1 MEQLTKIVSEING
14 FLWGMYCLIPLLCG
28 VGIYFTLKLD
38 FIQIRRFGLAVKS
51 TFGGLT
57 LHGERAGKQG
67 MSSFQS
73 LATAIAAQVG
83 TGNLAGAATAIA
95 MGGPGAIFWM
105 WIAAFFG
112 MATIFAEAVL
122 AQTYKTTDD
131 QGHVTGGP
139 AYYISKGLGSKK
151 LAAFFSIS
159 IIIALGFIGNM
170 VQSNSIADAFQTAFS
185 LPPLLIG
192 VIISALAAFVFF
204 GGMGRIAAFTE
215 KVVPIMA
222 ALYLLGGLIVLLAN
236 ASHII
241 PALKMVFV
249 GAFDPAAATGGI
261 IGAGVKEAMRYGVAR
276 GLFSNEAG
284 MGSTPHAHAVAKV
297 KYPAQQG
304 FVAIVGVFVDTFIVL
319 NMTAFVI
326 FVTNSID
333 GSRSEERL
341 KAASGPLASPLWQSA
356 CSSSLSR
363 PSSAGI
369 SSASRTSSTFSAPR
383 ARRRI
388 ASSSWASSCLVP
400 CCKWTSCGS
409 WPTCSTALW
418 SFPTSSPSS
427 GFPRS
432 SAWRSETTTRTI
444 PADPPA
450 AQTPKPAGQP
460 AGFLHCSARLRE
472 RMRVF
477 NANSL

>member
-284 MGSTPHAHAVAKV
+284 MGSTPHAHAMAKV
-297 KYPAQQG
+297 KHPEDQGIVAMICVFIDTFVVLTMTALVMITSGALNVADMSANPAAENMAQAAFTTVFG
-304 FVAIVGVFVDTFIVL
+304 SFGNLYVAICLLFFAFSTIIGWYFFGQQNVKYLFGVKAVKVYACIAVVCVALGSVL
-319 NMTAFVI
+319 EAPLVWNLSDLFNALMVFPNLLALLALSGLVA
-326 FVTNSID
+326 
-333 GSRSEERL
+333 
-341 KAASGPLASPLWQSA
+341 KAAREP
-356 CSSSLSR
+356 
-363 PSSAGI
+363 
-369 SSASRTSSTFSAPR
+369 
-383 ARRRI
+383 
-388 ASSSWASSCLVP
+388 
-400 CCKWTSCGS
+400 
-409 WPTCSTALW
+409 
-418 SFPTSSPSS
+418 
-427 GFPRS
+427 
-432 SAWRSETTTRTI
+432 ET
-444 PADPPA
+444 
-450 AQTPKPAGQP
+450 
-460 AGFLHCSARLRE
+460 LRK
-472 RMRVF
+472 
-477 NANSL
+477 

>member
-284 MGSTPHAHAVAKV
+284 LGSTPHAHALAKV
-297 KYPAQQG
+297 ERPQDQG
-304 FVAIVGVFVDTFIVL
+304 AVAILGVFVDTFVVL
-319 NMTAFVI
+319 TLTGLVLITSGLIPQGMT
-326 FVTNSID
+326 
-333 GSRSEERL
+333 G
-341 KAASGPLASPLWQSA
+341 
-356 CSSSLSR
+356 
-363 PSSAGI
+363 
-369 SSASRTSSTFSAPR
+369 
-383 ARRRI
+383 
-388 ASSSWASSCLVP
+388 
-400 CCKWTSCGS
+400 
-409 WPTCSTALW
+409 TALTQAAF
-418 SFPTSSPSS
+418 SQAFG
-427 GFPRS
+427 GFGPIFIAVCMFFFAFS
-432 SAWRSETTTRTI
+432 TI
-444 PADPPA
+444 IGWYFFGQSNFKALFGEKLLPVYSIIVVAFILVGSTLKVDLVWALADLFNGLMAVPNLLA
-450 AQTPKPAGQP
+450 LLALAGVVV
-460 AGFLHCSARLRE
+460 AIDRK
-472 RMRVF
+472 
-477 NANSL
+477 

>member
-1 MEQLTKIVSEING
+1 MSPVMEQLTKIVSEING

-304 FVAIVGVFVDTFIVL
+304 FVAIMGVFVDTFVVL

-326 FVTNSID
+326 FVTGAID
-333 GSRSEERL
+333 GSTTGIALTQKAFETGLGSTGYGFGFVAVCLFFFAFSTIIGWYFFAEQNIKYLFGVGAVPVFRVLVMAFLVLGSFLQVNLVWELADMFNGLMALPNLVALIGLAKLVSRALDDYEEHG
-341 KAASGPLASPLWQSA
+341 ANAPL
-356 CSSSLSR
+356 
-363 PSSAGI
+363 
-369 SSASRTSSTFSAPR
+369 
-383 ARRRI
+383 
-388 ASSSWASSCLVP
+388 
-400 CCKWTSCGS
+400 
-409 WPTCSTALW
+409 
-418 SFPTSSPSS
+418 
-427 GFPRS
+427 
-432 SAWRSETTTRTI
+432 
-444 PADPPA
+444 
-450 AQTPKPAGQP
+450 
-460 AGFLHCSARLRE
+460 
-472 RMRVF
+472 
-477 NANSL
+477 

>member
-284 MGSTPHAHAVAKV
+284 MGSTPHAHAMAKVEKPQDQGVVAMVCVFIDTFVVLTITALVMITSGALNVGDMAANPAAENMAQVAFSTVFGSFGNFYVAICLLFFAFSTIIGWYFFGEQNVKYLFGVKAVKVYACIAVVCVALGAVLEAPLVWNLSDLFNALMVFPNLLALLALSGLVAK
-297 KYPAQQG
+297 
-304 FVAIVGVFVDTFIVL
+304 
-319 NMTAFVI
+319 
-326 FVTNSID
+326 
-333 GSRSEERL
+333 
-341 KAASGPLASPLWQSA
+341 AARG
-356 CSSSLSR
+356 
-363 PSSAGI
+363 GD
-369 SSASRTSSTFSAPR
+369 
-383 ARRRI
+383 
-388 ASSSWASSCLVP
+388 
-400 CCKWTSCGS
+400 
-409 WPTCSTALW
+409 AL
-418 SFPTSSPSS
+418 
-427 GFPRS
+427 R
-432 SAWRSETTTRTI
+432 
-444 PADPPA
+444 
-450 AQTPKPAGQP
+450 K
-460 AGFLHCSARLRE
+460 
-472 RMRVF
+472 
-477 NANSL
+477 

>member
-1 MEQLTKIVSEING
+1 MCPVMEQLTKIVSEING

-333 GSRSEERL
+333 GSTTGIAL
-341 KAASGPLASPLWQSA
+341 PQKAFENGLGSF
-356 CSSSLSR
+356 
-363 PSSAGI
+363 GI
-369 SSASRTSSTFSAPR
+369 TFVAICLFFFAFSTIIGWYFF

-432 SAWRSETTTRTI
+432 SVWRSETTTRTI